1 MSLTKTSTYV
11 SVFCAVV
18 VSSVLTGPALA
29 ATPLE
34 GAWLLTETEDTD
46 GNVDSEPHRGLMVFT
61 SDHYSL
67 MFARGDKPRALF
79 DGIIGTDE
87 ELLEAYRSIVANSGR
102 YEVEGN
108 QFTIRAYVA
117 MQPNHMN
124 GWPENTVTFSFSVDG
139 DILKITYVFGPA
151 TGAKQTFR
159 RVEGT
164 RPPWE

>member
-67 MFARGDKPRALF
+67 MFARGAKPRALF

-124 GWPENTVTFSFSVDG
+124 GWPENPVTFSFSVDG
-139 DILKITYVFGPA
+139 DILKITYVYGPA
-151 TGAKQTFR
+151 AGAKQTFR

-164 RPPWE
+164 PPPWE

>member
-139 DILKITYVFGPA
+139 DILKITYVAGPA
-151 TGAKQTFR
+151 AGAKQTFR

-164 RPPWE
+164 PPPWE